1 MNTGTESMHIRR
13 SWKAMLREDDG
24 GAEAL
29 AFARC
34 WNTPMGETGEP
45 IALRPRAIGGVPL
58 LVRPGTT
65 DAQVLDDTFVGLYHT
80 PLTPLRDDAVIL
92 DLGGNVGYTAAHY
105 AAICPRGRVICVEMD
120 ADNAALAR
128 RNLAPFGERCTVV
141 HAAAW
146 TEDGELTY
154 GGTEAWGF
162 RVSGLEGETTTP
174 AGDTV
179 RHVRAMRIETILRE
193 CGLEE
198 ARIDFAKIDVE
209 GAEDRIVCAGARW
222 LSAVQTIALEFH
234 PPATREKMAA
244 ALEASGFTVH
254 DDARHP
260 RAMIGTR

>member
-1 MNTGTESMHIRR
+1 MNTGTDSMHVRR

-34 WNTPMGETGEP
+34 WNTPMGEVGAP
-45 IALRPRAIGGVPL
+45 VAVHPRALGGTPL

-80 PLTPLRDDAVIL
+80 PLAPLRDDAVIL

-105 AAICPRGRVICVEMD
+105 AALCPRGRVVCVEMD
-120 ADNAALAR
+120 AQNAALAS
-128 RNLAPFGERCTVV
+128 RNLAPFGERCIVV

-146 TEDGELTY
+146 VEDGELTY
-154 GGTEAWGF
+154 GGTEEWGF

-174 AGDTV
+174 AGEVV
-179 RHVRAMRIETILRE
+179 RRVRAMRVETILRE
-193 CGLEE
+193 CGLDGEC
-198 ARIDFAKIDVE
+198 IDFAKIDVE
-209 GAEDRIVCAGARW
+209 GAEDRIVCAGALW
-222 LSAVQTIALEFH
+222 LNAVQTVALEFH
-234 PPATREKMAA
+234 PPATRETMAA
-244 ALEASGFTVH
+244 ALSAAGFAVR

-260 RAMIGTR
+260 RALIGAR